1 MEEQKMVE
9 EVAFQHNPGRFQIDS
24 TASFA
29 QGPDFWKSKADVL
42 IINLPED
49 DLLQGYF
56 FQKLKADVPRTQPLI
71 LLCAVISAP
80 LMKLSQQFS
89 RVRMLKTPVV
99 GFNLYKCAIDLL
111 QDYEPGQTQIHP
123 RYATDQPVA
132 LKTIDGSAAMK
143 AVMKNLSIS
152 GAYLESNDQSFEIKT
167 GDMLKIEVLLGDS
180 KKEYAF
186 DVKVVWLKPLD
197 GETRGFGV
205 TFVETDDIYNSLLK
219 FV

>member
-1 MEEQKMVE
+1 MVE
-9 EVAFQHNPGRFQIDS
+9 EVASQHNPGRFQIES

-29 QGPDFWKSKADVL
+29 QGPEFWKLKADVL

-49 DLLQGYF
+49 PLLQGYF

-71 LLCAVISAP
+71 LLCSAISSP
-80 LMKLSQQFS
+80 LMQLSQQFS

-123 RYATDQPVA
+123 RYATHQVVE
-132 LKTIDGSAAMK
+132 LKSPNSATPMK
-143 AVMKNLSIS
+143 AVMKNLSIT
-152 GAYLESNDQSFEIKT
+152 GAYLESNDRSFEIKT

-180 KKEYAF
+180 KKEYSF
-186 DVKVVWLKPLD
+186 DVKVVWLKAMED
-197 GETRGFGV
+197 DTRSFGV
-205 TFVETDDIYNSLLK
+205 TFVESDDIYNSLLK
-219 FV
+219 FI